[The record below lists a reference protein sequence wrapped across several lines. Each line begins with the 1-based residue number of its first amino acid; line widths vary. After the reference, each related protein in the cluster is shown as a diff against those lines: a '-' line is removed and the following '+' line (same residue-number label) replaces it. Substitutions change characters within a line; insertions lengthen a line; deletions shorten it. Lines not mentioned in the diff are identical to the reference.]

1 MAWQH
6 CKPPKRNGHPFCDWG
21 AVTIN
26 GSPQFGCVNADR
38 QDCKGHPHP
47 TNEVRPAQAQKNLF
61 IIDVITNGRSP
72 TQAIAALGMDSY
84 ELQTNGILNWIIV
97 RLNQQVNWIF
107 SVVLEDDN
115 AVSC

>member
-1 MAWQH
+1 MALTWQH
-6 CKPPKRNGHPFCDWG
+6 YKPPKRNGHPFCDWG

-26 GSPQFGCVNADR
+26 GFPQFGCVDGCR
-38 QDCKGHPHP
+38 HPHP
-47 TNEVRPAQAQKNLF
+47 TNEVRPAQAKKNLF
-61 IIDVITNGRSP
+61 INDVITSGHSP
-72 TQAIAALGMDSY
+72 TQAIAALGLDSY
-84 ELQTNGILNWIIV
+84 ELQTNGNLNWIIV